1 MQGFCS
7 ALLIYTSQCIKNEFK
22 ENIMLSEIM
31 FKMNID
37 TL

>member
-7 ALLIYTSQCIKNEFK
+7 ALLNYTSQCTKNEFK
-22 ENIMLSEIM
+22 EYILLSEIM
-31 FKMNID
+31 FNMNID